1 MTKSKQANELVILV
15 DTREQRPLEFET
27 YPTEVVT
34 LPVGDYGLKG
44 FSDWTNPQF
53 IVERKSLGDLIGS
66 LTAGRERFMKECEKM
81 RQFRFRAI
89 LVEARRIEIEQ
100 GEYRSEAKPQSILG
114 SLSSLEVRSGIHV
127 IFAGDR
133 TRAAAEVERLV
144 RTFAR
149 GIENDY
155 RKLGAMKKEDGT

>member
-1 MTKSKQANELVILV
+1 MSKQANELVILV
-15 DTREQRPLEFET
+15 DTREQRPLEFEN
-27 YPTEVVT
+27 YPTEAAT

-44 FSDWTNPQF
+44 FSDWDNPQF
-53 IVERKSLGDLIGS
+53 IVERKSLDDLIGS

-81 RQFRFRAI
+81 RQFQFAAI
-89 LVEARRIEIEQ
+89 LVEARRIEVEQ
-100 GEYRSEAKPQSILG
+100 GEYRSQAKPQSILG
-114 SLSSLEVRSGIHV
+114 SLSSLMVRAGIHV

-133 TRAAAEVERLV
+133 KLAAVELERLV

-149 GIENDY
+149 GIESDY